1 MLEPDGKVLHY
12 GVYRYQGSLVRPHG
26 FAELA
31 NLAISFCAVAAS
43 EAAKQAANR
52 WTGAY
57 PSSCAESHGAYYL
70 PNGLRY
76 RYCPCMLMLLLSA
89 WTVQLTADCHT
100 HSCC

>member
-57 PSSCAESHGAYYL
+57 PSSCTVGHGHII
-70 PNGLRY
+70 
-76 RYCPCMLMLLLSA
+76 CPMILSKSA
-89 WTVQLTADCHT
+89 VAAASCLDCAT
-100 HSCC
+100 HC